1 MYLEYFGLKDHPF
14 RVTPDSR
21 YLYLGT
27 AHARAMAY
35 MEYTVWNRDSFVVIT
50 GEIGSGKTT
59 LIQKLLSALD
69 DRVVVAR
76 IYHTQLDETEFLQAF
91 LVDLGLEP
99 FGLSKVQMLG
109 KLNEYFLD
117 QYAAGKRIVLV
128 VDEAQNLSRRVLE
141 EIRLLSG
148 LETYQ
153 EKILNV
159 ILVGQP
165 ELNEVLD
172 SPGMEQLVQRVRLR
186 FHIRPFEPNETRAYV
201 EHRLTVAGCP
211 RNDIFTADAFDPL
224 YLYTGGTPRLVNS
237 LCDTALICAY
247 ADGLKQVDAAVVRMA
262 VEELQWPTYDE
273 RMERNRGAASKP
285 LDAGLNTPAVTP
297 GQPVQGGD
305 VFRLLSEEISRL
317 EERLNRIAGSL
328 DPRL

>member
-1 MYLEYFGLKDHPF
+1 MYLEFFGLKEHPF

-21 YLYLGT
+21 YLYLGKV
-27 AHARAMAY
+27 HARAMAY

-59 LIQKLLSALD
+59 LIQKLLSGLD

-76 IYHTQLDETEFLQAF
+76 IYQTQLDELEFLQAF
-91 LVDLGLEP
+91 MLDLGIEP

-109 KLNEYFLD
+109 RLNDFFID
-117 QYAAGKRIVLV
+117 QYSAGKRIVLV

-165 ELNEVLD
+165 EMNDMLN

-186 FHIRPFEPNETRAYV
+186 FHIRPFDQIEMQSYI
-201 EHRLTVAGCP
+201 EHRLKVAGAG
-211 RNDIFTADAFDPL
+211 NDGLFTAEAYPAIFR
-224 YLYTGGTPRLVNS
+224 YTGGTPRLINS

-247 ADGLKQVDAAVVRMA
+247 ADNLSTVTEPVVMTA
-262 VEELQWPTYDE
+262 VEELQWSTYEE
-273 RMERNRGAASKP
+273 RMARNRAVPPGPAVAAAASTSGIS
-285 LDAGLNTPAVTP
+285 DG
-297 GQPVQGGD
+297 
-305 VFRLLSEEISRL
+305 FRTLSDEIQRI
-317 EERLNRIAGSL
+317 EERLSRLAGYL
-328 DPRL
+328 GER

>member
-1 MYLEYFGLKDHPF
+1 MYLEFFHLKDHPF

-21 YLYLGT
+21 YLYLGK

-59 LIQKLLSALD
+59 LIQKLLASLD

-76 IYHTQLDETEFLQAF
+76 IYQTQLDEIEFLQAF

-109 KLNEYFLD
+109 KLNEFFLD
-117 QYAAGKRIVLV
+117 QYTAGKRIVLV

-165 ELNEVLD
+165 ELNDILNG
-172 SPGMEQLVQRVRLR
+172 PGMEQLVQRVRLR
-186 FHIRPFEPNETRAYV
+186 FHIRPFDQVEMKSYV
-201 EHRLTVAGCP
+201 DHRLKVAGAEQ
-211 RNDIFTADAFDPL
+211 DAIFLPDAYPVM
-224 YLYTGGTPRLVNS
+224 YRYTGGTPRLVNS

-247 ADGLKQVDAAVVRMA
+247 ADGVERVGEEVMMTAVAELQWSTYEERMA
-262 VEELQWPTYDE
+262 RNSAVPQPPPVAAGGTGIVRNLSEELQRIE
-273 RMERNRGAASKP
+273 AR
-285 LDAGLNTPAVTP
+285 LNTLA
-297 GQPVQGGD
+297 GYLG
-305 VFRLLSEEISRL
+305 
-317 EERLNRIAGSL
+317 ER
-328 DPRL
+328 